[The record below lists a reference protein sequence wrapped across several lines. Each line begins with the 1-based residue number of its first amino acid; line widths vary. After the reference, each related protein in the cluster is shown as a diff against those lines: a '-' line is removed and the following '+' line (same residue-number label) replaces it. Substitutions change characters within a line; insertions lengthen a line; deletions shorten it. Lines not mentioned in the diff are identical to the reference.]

1 MKMITLAIVILII
14 ASFPPLLGCVAAGE
28 EKTAWEDYNNSAYWE
43 QWEATHPDLTVQLTP
58 KQAAEF
64 IIFRESNAE
73 KAKRGGMKAITIVQA
88 IDGVVEANREGTLAV
103 SDEMNTSLKLLQE
116 LAPENCGNGSAI
128 QIFAQNYRSWS
139 HGGPHI
145 CAPCAMCWDP
155 VNNPIN
161 GNCDDSLAPQF
172 S

>member
-1 MKMITLAIVILII
+1 MHGPATFGNFTLDNQDKII
-14 ASFPPLLGCVAAGE
+14 SE
-28 EKTAWEDYNNSAYWE
+28 EKTAWEDYNNEAYRSLWE
-43 QWEATHPDLTVQLTP
+43 TTHPDLIVQLTP
-58 KQAAEF
+58 KQIDDF

-88 IDGVVEANREGTLAV
+88 IDGVVEANLNGTLTA
-103 SDEMNTSLKLLQE
+103 SDEMNTSLSLLQE

-128 QIFAQNYRSWS
+128 QIFAQNYLSWS

-155 VNNPIN
+155 VNNPITEK
-161 GNCDDSLAPQF
+161 CDDS
-172 S
+172 